1 MRYEEVF
8 LRAIDFRDER
18 FRISRDTGREGLI
31 QSIKKEGL
39 ISPPVVCRRG
49 RRYVLVTGWKRA
61 LAGRALGFR
70 KLPVL
75 VAEETNELRLFLS
88 AFTENLATRELS
100 LVEKA
105 NSLDKLGRFGV
116 SANKLV
122 REYLPQLGLPATT
135 GHLRLMLS
143 LAGAERTVLD
153 FVTEKTPPPAVVK
166 ALLGFSPGD
175 RRFLLPLLR
184 PLGQNKQRQLL
195 EDLRDVCRRDGIPVR
210 RLFRRKE
217 IQSILRSSRL
227 SILQKAEAAR
237 QRLKKMRF
245 PALSAREEAFR
256 STLHKLK
263 WPRGIDVQPSSFF
276 EDDHVTVSF
285 RIGSREEFRAALDK
299 LRDVAGREE
308 LDALFREK
316 G

>member
-1 MRYEEVF
+1 MRYEEVS

-18 FRISRDTGREGLI
+18 FRISRDAGPEGLI
-31 QSIKKEGL
+31 RSIRKAGL

-61 LAGRALGFR
+61 LACRAQGFG

-75 VAEETNELRLFLS
+75 VTEETNELRLLLL

-105 NSLDKLGRFGV
+105 NILDKLGRFGM

-143 LAGAERTVLD
+143 LAWADRSVLD
-153 FVTEKTPPPAVVK
+153 FVSEKSPSPAVVK

-195 EDLRDVCRRDGIPVR
+195 EDLRDVCRRDEIPVR
-210 RLFRRKE
+210 SLLRRKE
-217 IQSILRSSRL
+217 FRRILGSSRL
-227 SILQKAEAAR
+227 SMLQKAEATR
-237 QRLKKMRF
+237 QWLKKMRS

-256 STLHKLK
+256 LTLHKLK
-263 WPRGIDVQPSSFF
+263 WPRGIAVLPSPFF
-276 EDDHVTVSF
+276 EEDHVTVSF